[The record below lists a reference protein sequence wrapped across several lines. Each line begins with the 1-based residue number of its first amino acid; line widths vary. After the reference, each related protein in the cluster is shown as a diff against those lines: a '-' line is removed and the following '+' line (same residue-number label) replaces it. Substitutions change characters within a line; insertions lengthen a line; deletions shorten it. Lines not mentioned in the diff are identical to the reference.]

1 MICEYQSLYYGD
13 DGYIVR
19 CRQCGHFQIAFIST
33 MLMLNAE
40 DFGILRNI
48 VAAKMQEETHS
59 MPGTK
64 TVVIRTPSK
73 EVSLLLTRAELEKFH
88 SILEDADNEVR
99 ADALLRLFN
108 A

>member
-19 CRQCGHFQIAFIST
+19 CRQCGHYQVAFIST
-33 MLMLNAE
+33 MLMLNAD
-40 DFGILRNI
+40 DFDILRHI
-48 VAAKMQEETHS
+48 VGAKMQEKNSTV
-59 MPGTK
+59 PGTK

-73 EVSLLLTRAELEKFH
+73 EVSILLTRAELEQLH
-88 SILEDADNEVR
+88 RILEEADNE
-99 ADALLRLFN
+99 LKTQELIRLFG